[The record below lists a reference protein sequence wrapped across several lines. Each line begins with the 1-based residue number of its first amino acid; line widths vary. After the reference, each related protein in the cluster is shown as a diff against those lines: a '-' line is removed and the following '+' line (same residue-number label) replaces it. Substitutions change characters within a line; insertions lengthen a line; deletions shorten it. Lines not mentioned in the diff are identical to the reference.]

1 MEKKDRGI
9 GKHTKQFVRN
19 QFTQVTGNKTIRK
32 KRPVM
37 QEKRYRYKT
46 QHKVGKTLEKK
57 IQYARSLQNG
67 MKISFQRRRQE
78 GKPTKNIKKGLAALL
93 FS

>member
-1 MEKKDRGI
+1 MEKKGRGI

-19 QFTQVTGNKTIRK
+19 QCTQVKGNKTIRK

-46 QHKVGKTLEKK
+46 QHKVGKTLEKNTICK
-57 IQYARSLQNG
+57 
-67 MKISFQRRRQE
+67 KF
-78 GKPTKNIKKGLAALL
+78 TKLNDNLILEAQIGRETH
-93 FS
+93 